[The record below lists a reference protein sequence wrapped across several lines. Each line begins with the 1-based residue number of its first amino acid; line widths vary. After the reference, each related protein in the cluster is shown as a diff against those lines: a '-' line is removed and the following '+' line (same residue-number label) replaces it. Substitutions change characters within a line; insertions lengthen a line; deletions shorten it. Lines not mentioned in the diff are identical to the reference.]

1 MAILSDYLGAMN
13 RNQPVVGSGSS
24 SISSNLFVMNTNA
37 MTANTHPDDPYW
49 HVHGSTGD
57 DNIRPIVVPDM
68 GFYLELNVAFLGT
81 IPAVDTPVVRVF
93 GQVPYNGDEL
103 KRYWPYD
110 VNTSMVGSS
119 NNGAT
124 DSEVT
129 NAFWVPLVDWDATE
143 YQAAADAAEVD
154 HDSKIALFGEQYVA
168 LDSGD
173 ASPGI
178 KMGVPRRVALT
189 GCTKV
194 ICTIVT
200 AAANAD
206 AAMIVGRFIG

>member
-24 SISSNLFVMNTNA
+24 GISSNLFVMNTNA
-37 MTANTHPDDPYW
+37 MATNTNDDDPYY
-49 HVHGSTGD
+49 HLHNSSGD
-57 DNIRPIVVPDM
+57 DSIKPIIVPDM
-68 GFYLELNVAFLGT
+68 GYYLELNVAFIGSA
-81 IPAVDTPVVRVF
+81 PAADTPIVRIF

-110 VNTSMVGSS
+110 VNSNMAGSGDS
-119 NNGAT
+119 STAVT
-124 DSEVT
+124 DS
-129 NAFWVPLVDWDATE
+129 FWVPLIDWDAAE
-143 YQAAADAAEVD
+143 YQTDTDDVD
-154 HDSKIALFGEQYVA
+154 HDSKIALLSEQFVA

-173 ASPGI
+173 GTPGI

-194 ICTIVT
+194 ICTINT

-206 AAMIVGRFIG
+206 AAMIVGRFVG